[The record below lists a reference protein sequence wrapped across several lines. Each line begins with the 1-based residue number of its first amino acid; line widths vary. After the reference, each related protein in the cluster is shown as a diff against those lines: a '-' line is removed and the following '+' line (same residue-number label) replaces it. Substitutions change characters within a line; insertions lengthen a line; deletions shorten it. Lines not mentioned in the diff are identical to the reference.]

1 MDNRTTRG
9 VSAQAGSDRE
19 RGLAISLRRET
30 ADAVVRNCV
39 CLDVHTGAL
48 FPGGIAIAGERIAF
62 VGDVADL
69 IGPGTQIIEGRGR
82 IAVPGLIDGHIHT
95 YETHL
100 PVSEVARGM
109 FRHGITTVVTDF
121 YGEAVVGGLE
131 AVRASLNEAAAS
143 PLNVVFV
150 LPVPALYQDSPFV
163 HTGTIDLAAME
174 EMASWPQCQGLNEC
188 FAMSIAKDEPVM
200 RRLVDVVQ
208 ANGGKICGH
217 GSEVAARVIQA
228 WSGWVG
234 RLDDHESAT
243 GEEAL
248 ARLRAGIHVIARE
261 GSGVANLASIVEFL
275 VAKGADLR
283 RVSFCTDVLSP
294 VDLLAHG
301 SIDRCIRM
309 CIDLGVP
316 PVTAVQMATLNAAE
330 CHQIDHDV
338 GSLAPGRRADLILLE
353 GSIAEFQIGTV
364 MAAGK
369 IVMEA
374 GQDLQQTPAARRPDC
389 AYNTVRTGQVTPD
402 KFAVKAPA
410 GAQTALVR
418 VIGVCDG
425 SVITQELHRR
435 LPVRAGL
442 IEPEGNVNAI
452 AAIERQKASGATGLG
467 FVEGFGLKSGAMA
480 TTFAPQSQH
489 LVVVGANRQDMALAA
504 AECARLGGGFVVAD
518 QGRVAAHVPL
528 PLYGL
533 LSEESVDVVTA
544 QIEAAIQALRR
555 LGCPLATP
563 FHTLAFTSLPIS
575 IGTLKVTS
583 VGLVDVWKE
592 QIVPLL
598 LE

>member
-1 MDNRTTRG
+1 MDNGTVPGLST
-9 VSAQAGSDRE
+9 QEQSDRE
-19 RGLAISLRRET
+19 RRLAISLRRE
-30 ADAVVRNCV
+30 AAEIFVRNCV

-48 FPGGIAIAGERIAF
+48 VSSGIAIVGDRIA
-62 VGDVADL
+62 VLGNVTDL
-69 IGPGTQIIEGRGR
+69 IGPQTQVIEGRGR
-82 IAVPGLIDGHIHT
+82 IAVPGLIDSHIHT

-100 PVSEVARGM
+100 PIGEVARGM
-109 FRHGITTVVTDF
+109 FRHGVTTVVTDF

-131 AVRASLNEAAAS
+131 AVKASLGEAAAT

-163 HTGTIDLAAME
+163 HTGTIDLGSMD
-174 EMASWPQCQGLNEC
+174 EMASWPQCHGLNEC
-188 FAMSIAKDEPVM
+188 FAMSIVKGEPIM
-200 RRLVDVVQ
+200 QRLVGVVQ

-217 GSEVAARVIQA
+217 GSEIDERTVQA

-248 ARLRAGIHVIARE
+248 ARLKAGIHVIARE
-261 GSGVANLASIVEFL
+261 GSGVANLTSIIKFL
-275 VAKGADLR
+275 LANAADLR
-283 RVSFCTDVLSP
+283 RVCFCTDVLSP

-309 CIDLGVP
+309 CVGLGVP

-330 CHQIDHDV
+330 CLQMDHDI

-353 GSIAEFQIGTV
+353 GSIAEFRIGTV
-364 MAAGK
+364 LAGGK
-369 IVMEA
+369 VVMEA
-374 GQDLQQTPAARRPDC
+374 GRDLHEPLATRRADF
-389 AYNTVRTGQVTPD
+389 AYSTVRTGQIAPE
-402 KFAVKAPA
+402 KFAVTVPA

-418 VIGVCDG
+418 VIGVGDG
-425 SVITQELHRR
+425 TVVTRELHRR

-442 IEPEGNVNAI
+442 IEPDGSVNLI
-452 AAIERQKASGATGLG
+452 AAIERHNGSGATGLG
-467 FVEGFGLKSGAMA
+467 FVEGFELKSGAMA
-480 TTFAPQSQH
+480 TSFAPQSQH
-489 LVVVGANRQDMALAA
+489 LVVVGANREDMALAA
-504 AECARLGGGFVVAD
+504 VECARLGGGFVVAD
-518 QGRVAAHVPL
+518 QGRIVARVPL

-533 LSEESVDVVTA
+533 LSEESIDVLTA
-544 QIEAAIQALRR
+544 QIETAIEALRR
-555 LGCPLATP
+555 LGCPLTTP